1 MTPGERISIDPKVCH
16 GKPCIRG
23 TRIMVANILGQLEGG
38 ESWESIRAGYP
49 ELSDDDIRAAI
60 AYAAAV
66 VQDEEVILFDQVK

>member
-1 MTPGERISIDPKVCH
+1 MNLGERISIDRNVCH

-23 TRIMVANILGQLEGG
+23 TRIMVANVFGQLEGG
-38 ESWESIRAGYP
+38 ESWESIKAGYP

-66 VQDEEVILFDQVK
+66 VQDEEIILFDQVK